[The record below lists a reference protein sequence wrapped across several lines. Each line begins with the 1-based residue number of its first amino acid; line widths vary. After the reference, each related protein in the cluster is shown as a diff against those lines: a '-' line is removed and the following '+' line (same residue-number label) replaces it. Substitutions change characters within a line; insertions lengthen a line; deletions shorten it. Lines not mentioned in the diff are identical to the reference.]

1 MNADEFR
8 EIALSFPEAVE
19 AGHFDHPDFRVGGK
33 IFATL
38 GWPDESWGV
47 VKLTPDQQQEII
59 ARDPVILPPDFEL
72 HIQLAQSEVRRHDI
86 GDQRDDDAIP
96 RFLSR
101 QILRPRRFVQPP
113 DEAEGRRRVV
123 G

>member
-1 MNADEFR
+1 LHGFLTKHESLMNADEFR
-8 EIALSFPEAVE
+8 EIALSFPEAME

-59 ARDPVILPPDFEL
+59 ARDPDMFEP
-72 HIQLAQSEVRRHDI
+72 VK
-86 GDQRDDDAIP
+86 GGW
-96 RFLSR
+96 
-101 QILRPRRFVQPP
+101 
-113 DEAEGRRRVV
+113 GRRGATNVV
-123 G
+123 LARAKSAAVHKVLGIAWSNVAPKRLRKAGNI

>member
-59 ARDPVILPPDFEL
+59 ARDPDMFEP
-72 HIQLAQSEVRRHDI
+72 VK
-86 GDQRDDDAIP
+86 GGW
-96 RFLSR
+96 
-101 QILRPRRFVQPP
+101 
-113 DEAEGRRRVV
+113 GRRGSTSVLLARAKRAEVQKV
-123 G
+123 LGIAWDNVAPKRLREASKL